1 MTYVVPKVV
10 KEASHRRPIDFL
22 GDNNNNNNT

>member
-1 MTYVVPKVV
+1 MTYVVPKVI
-10 KEASHRRPIDFL
+10 KEVSHRGPIDIL